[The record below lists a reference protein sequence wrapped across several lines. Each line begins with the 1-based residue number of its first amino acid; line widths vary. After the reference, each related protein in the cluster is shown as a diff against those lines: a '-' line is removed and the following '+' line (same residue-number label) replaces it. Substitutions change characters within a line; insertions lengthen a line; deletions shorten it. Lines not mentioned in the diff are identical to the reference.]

1 MLNQNNNSLDFS
13 KWFTYNNQD
22 LDNVH
27 NSADEIKELNDE
39 RFSQYLWVKIS
50 KEPVSKEDWN
60 KFANWL
66 TDSQTDIVLNL
77 MNQWVS
83 KNAIMAYVPLAD
95 NYKNPTSWVW
105 VWLFEKRTESREGK
119 NLGNTKSSALNKT
132 LKTLWWITWWAE
144 IAWRLSLWVWN
155 YQLNKTL
162 DKYLPEDVSRSVRY
176 TKYEEV
182 PKILNEKLKETEE
195 QIKKA
200 ESRLIKA
207 QWKKLVK
214 WEVNEEITNNMKDLY
229 ARRDSLKETISAMEE
244 TKKNLPSEKPE
255 TAREAAK
262 KMNLWWDDVKAA
274 GKAATEKS
282 VYYTTEIAPIYK
294 QIDTKFSI
302 PDIIW
307 ELKKEDFSWI
317 TEWEWKKLKE
327 LINEEI
333 EAYWDYKNISI
344 EDLHKKLD
352 DFDLSKSALRW
363 EESKWITAQFKDAVY
378 TKINNLIDETVEREM
393 PWLNFK
399 EKKLHYNNMWNVEK
413 KLKEYAVSWW
423 KRKLDQ
429 WLVWTV
435 KDSVR
440 STNIRRWLW
449 TTARNIWETITPTK
463 RIYWRIKNIANKIKN
478 SSTIK
483 KAAESPVVKEV
494 IESKKFTQPKLFWWD
509 PIWTIQLLELWWEI
523 WDSLLWWN
531 TQLWEVSKSLW
542 EIPWVQA
549 MKDLEELSDAAYQWN
564 LIREEDKPMYIKEI
578 IDWEFWTDIDL
589 ETAKK
594 YYEEIKSNWSVYIP
608 KMTRA

>member
-1 MLNQNNNSLDFS
+1 MLNQDNSSLDFS
-13 KWFTYNNQD
+13 KWFTYKDQN

-39 RFSQYLWVKIS
+39 RFSQHLWVEIS

-66 TDSQTDIVLNL
+66 TDKQTDIVLNL

-95 NYKNPTSWVW
+95 NYQNPTSWVW
-105 VWLFEKRTESREGK
+105 VWLFEKKTESREGK
-119 NLGNTKSSALNKT
+119 NFSNTKPSALWKT
-132 LKTLWWITWWAE
+132 IKWIWWALWTLE
-144 IAWRLSLWVWN
+144 SVWRTFSLIWN

-162 DKYLPEDVSRSVRY
+162 DKYLPEDVSRSVRH

-182 PKILNEKLKETEE
+182 PKILNEKLKETEQE
-195 QIKKA
+195 IKKA
-200 ESRLIKA
+200 ESRIVKA
-207 QWKKLVK
+207 QWKRLVK
-214 WEVNEEITNNMKDLY
+214 WEVSEEITNNMKDLY
-229 ARRDSLKETISAMEE
+229 ARRDSIKETISAMEE

-255 TAREAAK
+255 TARETAK
-262 KMNLWWDDVKAA
+262 KMDLWWDDAKAA

-294 QIDTKFSI
+294 QIDTRFSI
-302 PDIIW
+302 PDILS

-333 EAYWDYKNISI
+333 EAYWDFTDISI

-352 DFDLSKSALRW
+352 DFDLSKAALKW
-363 EESKWITAQFKDAVY
+363 EDSKWIVTQFKDAVY

-399 EKKLHYNNMWNVEK
+399 EKKLIYNNMWNVEK
-413 KLKEYAVSWW
+413 ELKEYAVSWW
-423 KRKLDQ
+423 KRKLSQ
-429 WLVWTV
+429 WLAWTV

-449 TTARNIWETITPTK
+449 TSARKVWETITPTK
-463 RIYWRIKNIANKIKN
+463 RIYWWIKNIANKIKN
-478 SSTIK
+478 SSTIQKAIESPTVK
-483 KAAESPVVKEV
+483 KA
-494 IESKKFTQPKLFWWD
+494 IEAKNFSQPKLFWWD

-523 WDSLLWWN
+523 WDSIIGQP
-531 TQLWEVSKSLW
+531 TQLWEVTSHLW
-542 EIPWVQA
+542 DIPWVQA
-549 MKDLEELSDAAYQWN
+549 MKEMEELSDAAYQRW
-564 LIREEDKPMYIKEI
+564 LIKEEDKPMYIKEI
-578 IDWEFWTDIDL
+578 IDWEYWTDIDL

-594 YYEEIKSNWSVYIP
+594 YYEELKNNWNVYIP
-608 KMTRA
+608 KMTNA